1 MPVRAPAPRW
11 VTGILVL
18 LAATSAS
25 ADTIVL
31 TNGRVIEADRAWV
44 EGTQVRYEKDGGTYG
59 VPKSLVKELD
69 QRAAPPP
76 ASDPDVKAAR
86 ELLAIDAVEA
96 ARLARRAVDRD
107 PKSLAGLQTLAEALL
122 ALGDARGARDQ
133 AIRALRVDDRNPRT
147 RVLLGDALLSL
158 GDDYGALE
166 AYRLGLRLRPDPAVE
181 RKVKELQARLLPMS
195 PAPSAPLAPVPGAPP
210 PSGTFR
216 LRYDGGANE
225 ALGAEALRA
234 LGVAH
239 SEFAKRLGF
248 SPDQPIDVVLQ
259 GAKAVPDPRAPTW
272 AAGWSAEGAIQVP
285 VQGLERPDAAFARI
299 LRHELAHSFVTWRT
313 GNNCPTWLQ
322 EGIAQWLEGG
332 DPGRNDSGLA
342 ALARADQLPALV
354 SLEGPFHAMPE
365 TQAQVAYASSLSA
378 VAHVLRKRGEGGVV
392 RLVSALGDKLPS
404 EEALPVALA
413 LSYPEFQA
421 SWTAALRTADKPAS
435 ANAATRP

>member
-1 MPVRAPAPRW
+1 MPWSTPAPRW
-11 VTGILVL
+11 VIGILAL

-69 QRAAPPP
+69 QRAAPPR

-86 ELLAIDAVEA
+86 ELLAIDAAEA
-96 ARLARRAVDRD
+96 ARLARLAVDRD
-107 PKSLAGLQTLAEALL
+107 PQSLAGLQTLAEALL

-133 AIRALRVDDRNPRT
+133 AIRALRVDDRSPRT

-181 RKVKELQARLLPMS
+181 RKIKELQARLLP
-195 PAPSAPLAPVPGAPP
+195 PAPAAPLATVPAAPP

-225 ALGAEALRA
+225 ALGAEALRT
-234 LGVAH
+234 LGTAH
-239 SEFAKRLGF
+239 TEFEKRLGF

-259 GAKAVPDPRAPTW
+259 GARAVPDPRAPTW

-285 VQGLERPDAAFARI
+285 VLGVERPDAAFARI

-332 DPGRNDSGLA
+332 DPGRNDPGLA
-342 ALARADQLPALV
+342 ALARADQVPALV

-365 TQAQVAYASSLSA
+365 AEAQVAYASSLSA

-421 SWTAALRTADKPAS
+421 SWTAALKTADKPAS
-435 ANAATRP
+435 AAAATRP